1 MGTDSIGF
9 YLYFTNL
16 RLVGLVRYPQT
27 TIFQVAIVNIKSIF
41 RINICFILFISG
53 CVNGLPPKDEIDSSI
68 ELVIRNVNV
77 IDVVSGHVEKGQT
90 ILISGEKILKIVP
103 TLHSVNYPNAE
114 VVDGTNKFAIPGLW
128 DMHDHHI
135 KEKPFIPWDTHTP
148 QPRDKVQKEIFL
160 PLYVGLGITGIRE
173 MSGTALSLSIKKR
186 LHSGEWLGPDYVVGS
201 PILDGPFPIWSDVDV
216 LAIKSPKHA
225 REVVRRLHKE
235 GYDFLKPYSMLTA
248 DSYRALADEAQ
259 KMGMVLA
266 GELPLSISAWEA
278 AELGQKSIEHITGIE
293 LACTSNEETLRAKYR
308 SLVNRIAAGDES
320 LSALLVWNQSEWE
333 PIEFIDE
340 RKCEKLLAHLS
351 KFNVWV
357 TPTLI
362 IQQRISRPNSR
373 FEKNNP
379 NFKYTENLR
388 NSPEDLI
395 AEFDPLRK
403 LIPVYDRRSQFID
416 NLVQANVKV
425 LAGSDENG
433 GFPLHEELALF
444 VESGLSP
451 LQALQTATINPAKFL
466 GREDSLGTIAPGK
479 RADIVLLSKN
489 PLLDIRNTMST
500 EDVFLKGIHFD
511 RKSLDNILNQVA
523 TDAAEF
529 PSWWANYKKAL
540 ETNSS
545 TKLE

>member
-1 MGTDSIGF
+1 LVFAYTRISIQIVGF
-9 YLYFTNL
+9 LPPSL
-16 RLVGLVRYPQT
+16 T
-27 TIFQVAIVNIKSIF
+27 TIFQGVFVNIKTIF
-41 RINICFILFISG
+41 GINIFVIFFISG
-53 CVNGLPPKDEIDSSI
+53 CVNGSAQEDKINSSI
-68 ELVIRNVNV
+68 ELVVTNVNV
-77 IDVVSGHVEKGQT
+77 IDVVSGEVVKGQT

-103 TLHSVNYPNAE
+103 TLHSANYPNAE

-186 LHSGEWLGPDYVVGS
+186 LQSGEWLGPDYVVGS

-248 DSYRALADEAQ
+248 DSYRALADEAR
-259 KMGMVLA
+259 KLGMVLA

-278 AELGQKSIEHITGIE
+278 AELGQKSMEHLTGIE

-320 LSALLVWNQSEWE
+320 LNALLVWNQSEWE

-351 KFNVWV
+351 KFNVWI

-362 IQQRISRPNSR
+362 IQQRISRPNPR

-403 LIPVYDRRSQFID
+403 LVPVYDRRSQFID
-416 NLVQANVKV
+416 NLVNANVKV

-466 GREDSLGTIAPGK
+466 GREDSLGSIASGK

-489 PLLDIRNTMST
+489 PLLDIRNTLSI
-500 EDVFLKGIHFD
+500 EDVFLKGVHFD
-511 RKSLDNILNQVA
+511 RDSLNYILKQVA
-523 TDAAEF
+523 ADAEEF
-529 PSWWANYKKAL
+529 PSWWAKYKKSL
-540 ETNSS
+540 QTNSS
-545 TKLE
+545 KKSE